1 MWETQL
7 AAGFSYPNNFASQ
20 IHSMADPIAPAEA
33 EAAEAE
39 AAEAEAAA
47 AEAEIAE
54 AEREA
59 FEAARAAEAEI
70 AEAKKEAAEAVKAAK
85 AAEAEAVEA
94 EAEAAEAG
102 KAADALNA
110 LSGIYSST
118 ELQYMLRSSKLT
130 YFRQGSRVFC
140 VFSHKEGGWE
150 FWERRTYCV
159 FFGLKISEGPKHLH
173 LQWRYPDPW

>member
-1 MWETQL
+1 
-7 AAGFSYPNNFASQ
+7 
-20 IHSMADPIAPAEA
+20 MADPIAP
-33 EAAEAE
+33 AEAE

-59 FEAARAAEAEI
+59 AEAEAELAEAEAEAFEAAKTAEAEI
-70 AEAKKEAAEAVKAAK
+70 AEAKTEAAEALKAAK

-94 EAEAAEAG
+94 EAEAAEAA
-102 KAADALNA
+102 KAADALNV

-118 ELQYMLRSSKLT
+118 ELQHMLRSSKLT

-159 FFGLKISEGPKHLH
+159 FFGLKISEGPKHLD